1 MHGLLDVT
9 IPFIIKITEK
19 LQSVS
24 FAPRT
29 LILKLQ
35 QHSIKAQKLRTSVFL
50 NSNF

>member
-1 MHGLLDVT
+1 MHGLLNVI
-9 IPFIIKITEK
+9 IPFKIKITEK

-35 QHSIKAQKLRTSVFL
+35 QIQ
-50 NSNF
+50 